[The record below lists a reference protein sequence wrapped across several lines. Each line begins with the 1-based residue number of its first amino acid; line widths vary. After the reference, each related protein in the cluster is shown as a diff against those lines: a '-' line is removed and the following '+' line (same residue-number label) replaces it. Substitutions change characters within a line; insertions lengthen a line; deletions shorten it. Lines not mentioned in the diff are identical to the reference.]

1 MALTDGILAYW
12 NLNDDGEGGLS
23 LVDSTGNSNT
33 LTNDGGV
40 TLGSGIIK
48 GGALFNGENKR
59 LVGNSLVTIGNPI
72 SVAFW
77 ANSSIYYDQGRF
89 YDDAS
94 GYGIAFATGAGGANS
109 GVFVVALNGNSG
121 AGWINT
127 DYTIPTSQW
136 VHFVTTLDGSYNLT
150 VYANGSS
157 VFTTNIG
164 ENNGPWLGGTATI
177 GNDCR
182 PGEDS
187 RFVGSLD
194 EIGIW
199 NRVLSQQ
206 EVTKLYNDGVGK
218 TYPFNQLYYN
228 NAESDGDWGNILN
241 WWQFDDFTIQA
252 DALPTSSN
260 QVNLYNAVS
269 QNSQGANQCFCSSA
283 NFWSANFGTG
293 LTLQASGVVNMY
305 GGSVLSGTTTDGV
318 SMHDSSYID
327 IPGVVGGDAVL
338 RDSSRNTGL
347 IQGNATVYYDMGNGQ
362 FPIGGT
368 VTGSVTYIDFPVSTL
383 YFNDKNTE
391 DQDWSN
397 YLNWWNDAEAT
408 IQASNIP
415 NNTIDVI
422 VNSKSIY
429 SVTGSPAICKS
440 ATFNN
445 HGVIGI
451 DFTTV
456 NGAIFNNG
464 VNDGGVITGNATFN
478 GDSDQAGAVTGLA
491 KFTSNQSLN
500 NSFGYN
506 GLSTGAIDSF
516 EAAIPTKKKISI
528 SSLLGFP
535 WFINF

>member
-1 MALTDGILAYW
+1 MALLDGILAYW
-12 NLNDDGEGGLS
+12 KLDDDNGSVS
-23 LVDSTGNSNT
+23 LVDSTGNGNT
-33 LTNDGGV
+33 LSLEGTVGLGSGFIGSGSASFTGDGSYLAQSSVSTLPTFSVSLWFKQTEVLSLFDGFLSIDGPGAGLDVINGSAKPFRVYSQATDTQVDSGTEPIFNSWNHFVITNDGTTITLYLNGV
-40 TLGSGIIK
+40 SVGDSPNNSDTMNWV
-48 GGALFNGENKR
+48 LFG
-59 LVGNSLVTIGNPI
+59 LC
-72 SVAFW
+72 VAG
-77 ANSSIYYDQGRF
+77 DT
-89 YDDAS
+89 S
-94 GYGIAFATGAGGANS
+94 GYFSGLVSEAGTWDRA
-109 GVFVVALNGNSG
+109 
-121 AGWINT
+121 I
-127 DYTIPTSQW
+127 TSQE
-136 VHFVTTLDGSYNLT
+136 VEFLY
-150 VYANGSS
+150 
-157 VFTTNIG
+157 
-164 ENNGPWLGGTATI
+164 NNGGGI
-177 GNDCR
+177 
-182 PGEDS
+182 S
-187 RFVGSLD
+187 
-194 EIGIW
+194 
-199 NRVLSQQ
+199 
-206 EVTKLYNDGVGK
+206 
-218 TYPFNQLYYN
+218 YPFLQLYYN
-228 NAESDGDWGNILN
+228 NAQEDGDWGNLLN
-241 WWQFDDFTIQA
+241 WWQDDAFTIQA

-260 QVNLYNAVS
+260 PINLYNAVS

-293 LTLQASGVVNMY
+293 LTLQASAVVNMY

-327 IPGVVGGDAVL
+327 IPGVVGGNAVL

-368 VTGSVTYIDFPVSTL
+368 VIGSVTYIDFPVTTV

-415 NNTIDVI
+415 DDTIDVI

-429 SVTGSPAICKS
+429 YVTGSPAICKS

-445 HGVIGI
+445 YGIIGI

-456 NGAIFNNG
+456 NGAVFNNG

-478 GDSDQAGAVTGLA
+478 GDSYQSGAVTGLA
-491 KFTSNQSLN
+491 KFTSNLSLN